1 MFESKPLFTSRS
13 SFKSVDGFQ
22 SNAGDVPPPV
32 DDVTFRFPLLGD
44 AGDTKSSDV
53 FTQARASAQTEIFN
67 NNLVTY
73 QANEPAFSDY
83 GLTTRRTDTNR
94 HGYSADVT
102 QLQPTG
108 AFTPDWNYGVGQSE
122 GGVTTSYDGVK
133 GTVLQDSST
142 GEHKIAMA
150 KVRGLDL
157 DPSGDSFVVMIEL
170 KPVGGQKFVML
181 RTNLNDDIMVNLDDG
196 TFTGAVLGGYTQ
208 LLDDGK
214 VFIYHV
220 ADITGN
226 NAPQAERIFLL
237 DDNENVSFTGD
248 PTKGVEITSAAYA
261 SRFRPNQ
268 YCPIINNTG
277 ADLTMVDSTNVTASL
292 SKVTTDRDFTF
303 YCEITNTLFPTIA
316 NNEVFPLLVYHN
328 NPLSGGWGLALS
340 RSNTGQALLV
350 ITNLNQQTQKII
362 SEWPQLETRRVSF
375 QILDGLP
382 AVLDVDEAIGDGVQ
396 ETVTIYPQNLSAISY
411 SYILAENPFF
421 AVRAVKRIEKTG
433 LTLTQAQ
440 NEQ

>member
-13 SFKSVDGFQ
+13 LFKSVDGFQ

-53 FTQARASAQTEIFN
+53 FTHTHPSPQTEIFN

-73 QANEPAFSDY
+73 QANEPVFSDY
-83 GLTTRRTDTNR
+83 GLTTRLNDISN

-102 QLQPTG
+102 QIEASA
-108 AFTPDWNYGVGQSE
+108 AFTPKWNYGIAQTE
-122 GGVTTSYDGVK
+122 GGVTTIYDGVK
-133 GTVLQDSST
+133 GTVFQDSST

-150 KVRGLDL
+150 KVRGSTLDSAL
-157 DPSGDSFVVMIEL
+157 QSFIVMIEL

-181 RTNLNDDIMVNLDDG
+181 MTNLNDEIIVNLEDG
-196 TFTGAVLGGYTQ
+196 TFTGGVLGGYTQ

-214 VFIYHV
+214 VFIYHA
-220 ADITGN
+220 ADISGGG
-226 NAPQAERIFLL
+226 APQAERIFLL
-237 DDNENVSFTGD
+237 DDNQNSSFAGD

-261 SRFRPNQ
+261 NRGRVNQ
-268 YCPIINNTG
+268 YCPIINDTG
-277 ADLTMVDSTNVTASL
+277 AALTRSDSTNVTASL

-316 NNEVFPLLVYHN
+316 NNEVLPLLIYHN
-328 NPLSGGWGLALS
+328 IPLTAGWILSLS
-340 RSNTGQALLV
+340 RSNTGQLLFLV
-350 ITNLNQQTQKII
+350 STATEQTQKII
-362 SEWPQLETRRVSF
+362 NEWPVLETRRVSF
-375 QILDGLP
+375 QVLDGLP
-382 AVLDVDEAIGDGVQ
+382 VVLDIDEAIGDGIQ
-396 ETVTIYPQNLSAISY
+396 ETITGYPQNLSAISY

-421 AVRAVKRIEKTG
+421 AVREVKRIEKTG

-440 NEQ
+440 NRQ

>member
-1 MFESKPLFTSRS
+1 MFKTQSGFKTRS
-13 SFKSVDGFQ
+13 GFKSVKGFQ
-22 SNAGDVPPPV
+22 SRSGDAPPPV

-83 GLTTRRTDTNR
+83 GITTRRTDTNR

-108 AFTPDWNYGVGQSE
+108 AFTPDWNYGVGQSS
-122 GGVTTSYDGVK
+122 GGVTTFYDGVK

-150 KVRGLDL
+150 KVIGLDL
-157 DPSGDSFVVMIEL
+157 DASGQTFVVMIEL

-181 RTNLNDDIMVNLDDG
+181 MTNLNDEIIVNLEDG

-208 LLDDGK
+208 LLDEGK

-261 SRFRPNQ
+261 NRRRPNQ
-268 YCPIINNTG
+268 YCPIVNNTG
-277 ADLTMVDSTNVTASL
+277 ADLTMIDTTNVTASL

-316 NNEVFPLLVYHN
+316 NNEILPLLVYHN
-328 NPLSGGWGLALS
+328 IPLTAGWSLSLS
-340 RSNTGQALLV
+340 RSNTGQLLFLV
-350 ITNLNQQTQKII
+350 STATEQTQKII
-362 SEWPQLETRRVSF
+362 NEWPVLETRRVSF
-375 QILDGLP
+375 QVLDGLP
-382 AVLDVDEAIGDGVQ
+382 AVLDIDEAIGDGLQ
-396 ETVTIYPQNLSAISY
+396 QPITSYPQNLSAISY

-421 AVRAVKRIEKTG
+421 AVREVKRIEKTG